1 MHKLESSQ
9 DTLEIHQYIINL
21 LIWLPGELTMELK
34 AFIILLQF
42 LTLQIHRNFC
52 INLKNINL
60 DNSRIE
66 SIEHITMNP
75 MDMEYEEYY
84 GDYIDSDVD
93 SEDYDH
99 VGDINDFQIVSL
111 AKFNH
116 CFLAHYLDK

>member
-1 MHKLESSQ
+1 
-9 DTLEIHQYIINL
+9 
-21 LIWLPGELTMELK
+21 MEFK
-34 AFIILLQF
+34 AFTILLRF
-42 LTLQIHRNFC
+42 LTLQIHKNLC

-60 DNSRIE
+60 HNSRIE

-99 VGDINDFQIVSL
+99 VGDINDFQIVSS
-111 AKFNH
+111 ATKD
-116 CFLAHYLDK
+116 YQ